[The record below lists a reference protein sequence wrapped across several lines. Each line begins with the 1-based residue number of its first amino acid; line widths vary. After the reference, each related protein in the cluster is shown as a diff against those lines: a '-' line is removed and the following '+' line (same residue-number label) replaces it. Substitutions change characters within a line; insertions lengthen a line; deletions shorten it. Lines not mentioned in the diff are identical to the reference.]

1 MLFNTL
7 VFWLF
12 FALVFA
18 LYRVLP
24 HRRQNHLLL
33 VASYVFY
40 GWWDWRFL
48 GLILISTV
56 VDYVSA
62 RRIEAGSSSVARR
75 SWLIVSVA
83 TNLGLLGL
91 FKYFNFFASSLAQ
104 LMQVMGIRADE
115 VTLNIVLPV
124 GISFYTF
131 QTMSYTIEVYRG
143 SIHARRRFF
152 DLALYV
158 AFFPQLVAGPI
169 ERAGRLLPQI
179 ERPRQTGPEDL
190 RAGAWLCLWGLFK
203 KMVLA
208 DNLGILTNKVFS
220 GDMAPSGGELAAAI
234 VCFAFQIYCD
244 FSGYSDI
251 ARGLARLMGFRL
263 MRNFNIPY
271 LAADPGTFWKRWH
284 ISLSS
289 WLRDYLY
296 IPLGGNRKGRV
307 RTLIN
312 LMLTMLLGG
321 LWHGASWL
329 FVLWGLYH
337 GLLLVGY
344 RLIGSAWRRLSARS
358 SPVAFAGRLVA
369 ERPLPAAMFH
379 VASVLLMFILIC
391 GSWVLFRASSVAFIV
406 GAWRS
411 AMNLGFDL
419 PRTLELL
426 ATQKAVLLILFPLA
440 TALELWQHR
449 SGDEYVIFRLP
460 TAVRGTLYALF
471 YFSIIILGTPNA
483 HPFIYFQF

>member
-12 FALVFA
+12 FALVFG

-24 HRRQNHLLL
+24 HRRQNQLLL

-56 VDYVSA
+56 VDYISA
-62 RRIEAGSSSVARR
+62 WRIEACSGAAARR
-75 SWLIVSVA
+75 GWLIASVA
-83 TNLGLLGL
+83 TNLGLLGV
-91 FKYFNFFASSLAQ
+91 FKYFNFFASSLAEV
-104 LMQVMGIRADE
+104 MQVAGFRVDD

-143 SIHARRRFF
+143 TIKARRNLA

-179 ERPRQTGPEDL
+179 ERPRQVGSGDV

-203 KMVLA
+203 KMVIA
-208 DNLGILTNKVFS
+208 DNLGLLANKVFS
-220 GDMAPSGGELAAAI
+220 GNQAPAGGELVVGVVA
-234 VCFAFQIYCD
+234 FAFQIYCD

-251 ARGLARLMGFRL
+251 ARGLARLLGFRL

-271 LAADPGTFWKRWH
+271 LAADPSEFWQRWH
-284 ISLSS
+284 ISLST

-296 IPLGGNRKGRV
+296 IPLGGNRRGPT
-307 RTLIN
+307 RTWIN
-312 LMLTMLLGG
+312 LMITMLLGG

-337 GLLLVGY
+337 GLLLVAY
-344 RLIGSAWRRLSARS
+344 RLAGSAWRAGIARS
-358 SPVAFAGRLVA
+358 AGLARLA
-369 ERPLPAAMFH
+369 AAGPLPAAA
-379 VASVLLMFILIC
+379 VRLSGVLLMFVLVC
-391 GSWVLFRASSVAFIV
+391 GSWVLFRAPTVSFIV
-406 GAWRS
+406 RAIQS
-411 AMNLGFDL
+411 AGDLGFDL
-419 PRTLELL
+419 SRTLGLL
-426 ATQKAVLLILFPLA
+426 ATQKTVLLLLFPLT
-440 TALELWQHR
+440 TALEIWQHR
-449 SGDEYVIFRLP
+449 TNDEFVIFRLP
-460 TAVRGTLYALF
+460 AAVRGGLYALF
-471 YFSIIILGTPNA
+471 WFSIIILGTPDA
-483 HPFIYFQF
+483 QPFIYFQF